1 MDLGLQLWPALDEW
15 AEDRCEQAGAEIRRG
30 GDAQDPSGFA
40 RELGEP
46 RDDAPDP
53 VQQVRW
59 PAPGA
64 PELIPRVRELLAA
77 QRIGLNV
84 DAQRG
89 FDHGTFVPGAVMW
102 PEPTVPVLQMSL
114 VRGLD
119 PERHLAIGRAL
130 APLRDEG
137 VLILASGMSY
147 HDMRGFFSVMRGQGR
162 EAVAVADRFAEWLV
176 ASVRDGAR
184 EEHLAHWDAAPAGR
198 AAHPR
203 EEHLLPLMVAAGA
216 GLDDPASVVFDD
228 DVLGVRVNAVRFG

>member
-64 PELIPRVRELLAA
+64 PELIPRVQELLAA
-77 QRIGLNV
+77 QRIRLNV

-147 HDMRGFFSVMRGQGR
+147 HDMRGFFSVMRGRGGR
-162 EAVAVADRFAEWLV
+162 RWPWPTGSRSGSLRPSATTP
-176 ASVRDGAR
+176 AR
-184 EEHLAHWDAAPAGR
+184 SIWRTGMPHLR
-198 AAHPR
+198 
-203 EEHLLPLMVAAGA
+203 A
-216 GLDDPASVVFDD
+216 GLRIRARNTCS
-228 DVLGVRVNAVRFG
+228 R